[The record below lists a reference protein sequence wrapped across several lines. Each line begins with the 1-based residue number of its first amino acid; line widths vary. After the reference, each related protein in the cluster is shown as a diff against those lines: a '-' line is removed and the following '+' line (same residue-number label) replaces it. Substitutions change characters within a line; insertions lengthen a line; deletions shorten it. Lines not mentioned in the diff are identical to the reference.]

1 MEHVDDKEQKKGKKL
16 ALFLI
21 LGPGLGI
28 IGAILLYAIINFI
41 ISSFSGGDVSGAQS
55 SELYGDNN
63 IFKTIANVLLFL
75 IGAVSV
81 ASFFPCLIVGI
92 ILLSRRNR
100 DEGHRDEASERTWK
114 DLH

>member
-1 MEHVDDKEQKKGKKL
+1 MKHEDDKEQKKGKKL

-21 LGPGLGI
+21 LGPSLGMV
-28 IGAILLYAIINFI
+28 GAILLYAIINFI

-55 SELYGDNN
+55 SDLYGDNN

-75 IGAVSV
+75 LGAISV
-81 ASFFPCLIVGI
+81 ASFFPCLVVGI

-100 DEGHRDEASERTWK
+100 DEGHRDETNERSWK
-114 DLH
+114 DLQ